1 MEEQGWPNYTYYNYT
16 GFAAPK
22 GTPRPIVDAVSRVVQ
37 KAVESEEAKKRLDG
51 VALIGQFMGPDE
63 FATLWKSME
72 ATLDPLLREA
82 KKQQ

>member
-22 GTPRPIVDAVSRVVQ
+22 GTPRAIVDAISRVVQ

-51 VALIGQFMGPDE
+51 VALIGQFMGPEE
-63 FATLWKSME
+63 FTALWKNME
-72 ATLDPLLREA
+72 ATIEPLLREA